1 MLAFRQAWR
10 ELRGAVRG
18 PSGQARGQAWIV
30 LLCLALGVS
39 VIAAVGTLRAATD
52 RGLAADGR
60 RILGGDLEVESGS
73 QPLPDTLRDWLRAR
87 GAALSDVVQM
97 RSMVVAA
104 SGERQLV
111 QLKAVDGAWP
121 LVGAA
126 GVTPSPALPRSAGE
140 GALVHSQPRETGEED
155 LPHSLPRLAGEG
167 RGGGAVAMALADH
180 GLLAERVVLDRLDLH
195 PGDTVRLGNAG
206 FMVRGELAMEPDRVA
221 TPLILGPRVLIS
233 TAALAST
240 GLIAPGSMVQYAL
253 RATLPDPS
261 ATPALLAA
269 LREAFP
275 SQGWRIREPRDA
287 APGVTRFI
295 DQTSL
300 FMTLV
305 GLTSLL
311 VGGIGVANGVRAWLD
326 ARATTLATLRCLG
339 GSARLVFAVCL
350 IQVLALAG
358 CGVLVGLVLG
368 ATLPSVL
375 ATWLRDVMPVPP
387 VLGVYPGPL
396 MLAAGYGLLTALA
409 FSLWPL
415 GRAARIPGSALFRDA
430 LIPER
435 ARPSRLLMAANAGV
449 AAALVALTVATSADR
464 RFALWF
470 CAAALGTLALFR
482 LAGAAV
488 TLASRA
494 SRHIGSP
501 TVRLGLA
508 NLHRPGA
515 ATHLMLVSVGLGL
528 STLVAVALIQGN
540 VRREILD
547 QLPANAPSFF
557 FVDIQDNQLARFETL
572 VRAQPGVQDLHQV
585 PSMRARIVAVN
596 GTPVEQMRVTADT
609 SWALRGDRG
618 LTYAATPPPGTRIV
632 AGTWWPADYSGPPL
646 VSFDAGLAKGWGI
659 GIGDVIRVNVLGRDV
674 DLRIANLRDI
684 AWQSLS
690 LNFVLVASPG
700 LLQNAPHTH
709 IATVRVAGPDQGSLL
724 RVVTDALPNVTG
736 IRVEDVLAAVAAL
749 LEQVA
754 AALAATGS
762 LTLIAGVLVLVG
774 AVAAGQRRRTREAI
788 ILKTLG
794 ATRGQIRTAWLVE
807 FGVLGLAAG
816 LIAALVGT
824 LASFGVVRYIMHI
837 DWVILPGM
845 LAATVIGS
853 LAMVLFFGYAGIAT
867 ALRAK
872 AAPML
877 RNE

>member
-1 MLAFRQAWR
+1 MLAFRLARR
-10 ELRGAVRG
+10 ELRGGVRG
-18 PSGQARGQAWIV
+18 LWIV

-52 RGLAADGR
+52 QGLATDGR
-60 RILGGDLEVESGS
+60 RILGGDLEIESGS
-73 QPLPDTLRDWLRAR
+73 QPLPDALRDWLRAR

-97 RSMVVAA
+97 RSMLVAA

-111 QLKAVDGAWP
+111 ELKAVDGAWP
-121 LVGAA
+121 LVGAPEVA
-126 GVTPSPALPRSAGE
+126 PA
-140 GALVHSQPRETGEED
+140 QP
-155 LPHSLPRLAGEG
+155 LNA
-167 RGGGAVAMALADH
+167 ALADH
-180 GLLAERVVLDRLDLH
+180 GLLAERVVLDRLNLR
-195 PGDTVRLGNAG
+195 PGDSVRLGNAS
-206 FMVRGELAMEPDRVA
+206 FTVRGTLTSEPDRVA
-221 TPLILGPRVLIS
+221 APLILGPRVLI
-233 TAALAST
+233 AADALAAT
-240 GLIAPGSMVQYAL
+240 GLIAPGSMVQYAV
-253 RATLPDPS
+253 RATLPDP
-261 ATPALLAA
+261 APAADA

-275 SQGWRIREPRDA
+275 GQGWRIRDPHNA

-326 ARATTLATLRCLG
+326 ARARTIATLRCLG
-339 GSARLVFAVCL
+339 SSSRLVFAVCL
-350 IQVLALAG
+350 IQVLTLALAG
-358 CGVLVGLVLG
+358 VAIGLVVG
-368 ATLPSVL
+368 
-375 ATWLRDVMPVPP
+375 TWLPIALAAWLKDVLPVPP

-396 MLAAGYGLLTALA
+396 ALAAAYGLLTALA

-415 GRAARIPGSALFRDA
+415 GRAARIPGTALFRDA
-430 LIPER
+430 LIPEK
-435 ARPSRLLMAANAGV
+435 ARPSPPLLAVNAAV
-449 AAALVALTVATSADR
+449 VAALVGLTVATAADR

-470 CAAALGTLALFR
+470 CAGAVGTLALFR
-482 LAGAAV
+482 LGGTLLMLAARAGRR
-488 TLASRA
+488 LGNPS
-494 SRHIGSP
+494 G
-501 TVRLGLA
+501 RLGLA

-515 ATHLMLVSVGLGL
+515 TTPLMLVSVGLGL
-528 STLVAVALIQGN
+528 STLAAVSLIQGN
-540 VRREILD
+540 VQREILE

-557 FVDIQDNQLARFETL
+557 FVDIQDTQLQRFESL
-572 VRAQPGVQDLHQV
+572 VREQPGVQDMHDV

-596 GTPVEQMRVTADT
+596 GVPADQVQATPESR
-609 SWALRGDRG
+609 WALRGDRG

-632 AGTWWPADYSGPPL
+632 AGEWWPPDYSGPPL
-646 VSFDAGLAKGWGI
+646 VSFDAGLAHGWGI

-674 DLRIANLRDI
+674 DLKIASLRDI
-684 AWQSLS
+684 AWQTLS
-690 LNFVLVASPG
+690 LNFAMVASPG

-709 IATVRVAGPDQGSLL
+709 IATVRVATPQQGGLL
-724 RVVTDALPNVTG
+724 RAVTDALPNVTG

-754 AALAATGS
+754 AALTATGS
-762 LTLIAGVLVLVG
+762 LTLLAGALVLVG
-774 AVAAGQRRRTREAI
+774 AVAAGQRRRTQEAV
-788 ILKTLG
+788 ILKALG
-794 ATRGQIRTAWLVE
+794 ATRRQIRAAWLVE

-837 DWVILPGM
+837 DWVFLPGM
-845 LAATVIGS
+845 LAVTLFTS
-853 LAMVLFFGYAGIAT
+853 LAMMLVFGYAGTAA